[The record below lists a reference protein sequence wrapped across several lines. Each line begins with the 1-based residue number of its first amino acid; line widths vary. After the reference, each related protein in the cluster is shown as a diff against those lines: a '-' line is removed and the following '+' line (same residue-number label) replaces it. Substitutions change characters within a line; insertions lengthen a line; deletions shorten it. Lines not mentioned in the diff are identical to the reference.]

1 MNALAKSIV
10 QLRVAKNAITVE
22 RLHLFT
28 GAALVSA
35 GIIGFY
41 SEGVAVMLSWSIF
54 GAMYISM
61 SDIGECRMCCAE
73 RASGKHKA
81 RTFAAYLGAVLS
93 VWLLATMLY

>member
-1 MNALAKSIV
+1 M
-10 QLRVAKNAITVE
+10 ITVE
-22 RLHLFT
+22 RLHFFT
-28 GAALVSA
+28 GAALILA

-41 SEGVAVMLSWSIF
+41 REGVGVMLSWSIF

-73 RASGKHKA
+73 RASRKHKV

-93 VWLLATMLY
+93 VCLLGTML